1 MDHNISQ
8 QNNLQ
13 KFNIEKFNKQN
24 YSTEYIVNKSN
35 NNKSNKICQKCHSVN
50 EIFNLNEKLIQ
61 LLFKNKNQF
70 LDSLNMKKICSNCLK
85 ATLNEIYKKDNIY
98 EMEKEIYNLNEVCEN
113 LSEEKLNEN
122 LRLYNIYKKLVNS
135 FIDYIGDSNN
145 IFLDNNDDFNIKN
158 EEIIGIDCLL
168 NIIDLFNKNIS
179 LIKEENT
186 IKKKFIKEF
195 LNEKN
200 MLMKKNI
207 NNEAFSPESEKKKR
221 GKTIQKDYNN
231 CNKNENI
238 NSNKVINLN
247 KNFEVIKNDTKRLN
261 KLFRTKII
269 KRKKKR
275 SKRITKK
282 IKFIIK
288 EK

>member
-1 MDHNISQ
+1 MDNNISQ
-8 QNNLQ
+8 QNNLH

-24 YSTEYIVNKSN
+24 YSPEYIENKSN
-35 NNKSNKICQKCHSVN
+35 NNNSNKICQKCHSVN
-50 EIFNLNEKLIQ
+50 DIFNLNEKLIQ
-61 LLFKNKNQF
+61 LLFKNKKQF
-70 LDSLNMKKICSNCLK
+70 LDLLNMKKICSNCLK
-85 ATLNEIYKKDNIY
+85 ATLNKIYKKDNIH

-179 LIKEENT
+179 LIKEENS
-186 IKKKFIKEF
+186 IKKKFVKEF

-231 CNKNENI
+231 CNKNENL

-247 KNFEVIKNDTKRLN
+247 KDFEVIKNDTKRLN

>member
-186 IKKKFIKEF
+186 IKKKFIKEL